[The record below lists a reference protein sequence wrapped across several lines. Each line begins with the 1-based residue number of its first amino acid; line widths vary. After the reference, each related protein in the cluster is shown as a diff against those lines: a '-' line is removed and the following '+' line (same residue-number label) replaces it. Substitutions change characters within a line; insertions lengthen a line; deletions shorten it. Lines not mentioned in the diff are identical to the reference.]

1 MKIPKLRKIRAV
13 VNYIRVEAMSGV
25 VLIAAALIAVLWKNS
40 PLAEIYDHIIH
51 YAIDLNVGGNP
62 FELTAHFFVNDI
74 LMAIFF
80 LVVGMEI
87 KREVLSG
94 ELSSAKKAVLPAF
107 AAIGGVAIPALIYV
121 FINRQSGGE
130 MRGWAIPTATD
141 IAFSLAIVSLF
152 GNRIPFSL
160 RIFLTALAII
170 DDLMAVLAIAFFY
183 TASIST
189 VHLAMAGV
197 LLVGL
202 IVMNRMR
209 VTNLAFYLIPGL
221 LLFFFVYKSGIHATI
236 AGVLL
241 AMVIPMKGKGDQESP
256 LVALENALHPYVA
269 NGILPL
275 FAFFNSGIA
284 LGSFTGAMV
293 MHPVTLGCFAGLFI
307 GKQAGVMLITWL
319 TVKFKIADLPSGAT
333 WLQFYA
339 LSVLTGLG
347 FTMSLFIGA
356 LAFGRSDSAELA
368 KFGVMAGSLAS
379 ALVAIAIFAVS
390 QKKGKDHEDE
400 DDEPG
405 VLQPT

>member
-40 PLAEIYDHIIH
+40 PLAEIYDAIIH
-51 YAIDLNVGGNP
+51 YHLNLNFLGSAYD
-62 FELTAHFFVNDI
+62 LTAHFFVNDI

-94 ELSSAKKAVLPAF
+94 ELSSAKKAVLPAI
-107 AAIGGVAIPALIYV
+107 AAIGGVAVPAIIYV
-121 FINRQSGGE
+121 LINRQAGGE

-160 RIFLTALAII
+160 RVFLTALAII

-183 TASIST
+183 TASIS
-189 VHLAMAGV
+189 VMHLAFAGILLAGLVV
-197 LLVGL
+197 L
-202 IVMNRMR
+202 NRMR
-209 VTNLAFYLIPGL
+209 VTHLAFYLIPGI
-221 LLFFFVYKSGIHATI
+221 LLFYFVYKSGIHATI

-241 AMVIPMKGKGDQESP
+241 AMVIPMRGKENQESP
-256 LVALENALHPYVA
+256 LVSLENALHPWVA
-269 NGILPL
+269 NGILPV

-293 MHPVTLGCFAGLFI
+293 MHPVTIGCFAGLFF
-307 GKQAGVMLITWL
+307 GKQIGVMVVTWIA
-319 TVKFKIADLPSGAT
+319 VRFKVADLPSGAT

-339 LSVLTGLG
+339 LSILTGLG

-356 LAFGRSDSAELA
+356 LAFGRSESAELA
-368 KFGVMAGSLAS
+368 KFGVMAGSLLS

-390 QKKGKDHEDE
+390 QNKSKSNEDST
-400 DDEPG
+400 DPG
-405 VLQPT
+405 AMQAT

>member
-1 MKIPKLRKIRAV
+1 MKIPKFRKIRAV

-40 PLAEIYDHIIH
+40 PLAEIYDAITH
-51 YAIDLNVGGNP
+51 YHLNLNFLGSAYD
-62 FELTAHFFVNDI
+62 LTAHFFVNDI

-94 ELSSAKKAVLPAF
+94 ELSSAKKAVLPAI
-107 AAIGGVAIPALIYV
+107 AAIGGVAIPALVYV
-121 FINRQSGGE
+121 LINRQAGGE

-160 RIFLTALAII
+160 RVFLTALAII

-183 TASIST
+183 TASISL
-189 VHLAMAGV
+189 VHLAFAGV
-197 LLVGL
+197 LLAGL
-202 IVMNRMR
+202 VVLNRMR
-209 VTNLAFYLIPGL
+209 VTNLAFYLIPGI
-221 LLFFFVYKSGIHATI
+221 LLFFLVYKSGIHATI

-241 AMVIPMKGKGDQESP
+241 AMVIPMRGKENQESP
-256 LVALENALHPYVA
+256 LVTLENALHPWVA
-269 NGILPL
+269 NGILPV

-293 MHPVTLGCFAGLFI
+293 MHPVTIGCFAGLFF
-307 GKQAGVMLITWL
+307 GKQIGVMFVTWIA
-319 TVKFKIADLPSGAT
+319 VRFKIADLPSGAT

-339 LSVLTGLG
+339 LSILTGLG

-356 LAFGRSDSAELA
+356 LAFGRSESAELA
-368 KFGVMAGSLAS
+368 KFGVMAGSLLS
-379 ALVAIAIFAVS
+379 ALAAIAIFAIS
-390 QKKGKDHEDE
+390 QNKGKSNEEDI
-400 DDEPG
+400 DSG
-405 VLQPT
+405 SMQAT

>member
-1 MKIPKLRKIRAV
+1 MKIPKFRKIRAV

-40 PLAEIYDHIIH
+40 PLAEIYDAITH
-51 YAIDLNVGGNP
+51 YHLNLNFLGSAYD
-62 FELTAHFFVNDI
+62 LTAHFFVNDI

-94 ELSSAKKAVLPAF
+94 ELSSAKKAVLPAI
-107 AAIGGVAIPALIYV
+107 AAIGGVAIPAIIYV
-121 FINRQSGGE
+121 LINRQPGGE

-160 RIFLTALAII
+160 RVFLTALAII

-183 TASIST
+183 TASISV
-189 VHLAMAGV
+189 VHLAFAGILLTGLVV
-197 LLVGL
+197 L
-202 IVMNRMR
+202 NRMR
-209 VTNLAFYLIPGL
+209 VTNLAFYLIPGI
-221 LLFFFVYKSGIHATI
+221 LLFFLVYKSGIHATI

-241 AMVIPMKGKGDQESP
+241 AMVIPMRGKENQESP
-256 LVALENALHPYVA
+256 LVSLENALHPWVA
-269 NGILPL
+269 NGILPV

-293 MHPVTLGCFAGLFI
+293 MHPVTIGCFAGLFF
-307 GKQAGVMLITWL
+307 GKQIGVMFVTWIA
-319 TVKFKIADLPSGAT
+319 VRFKVADLPSGAT

-339 LSVLTGLG
+339 LSILTGLG

-356 LAFGRSDSAELA
+356 LAFGRSESAELA
-368 KFGVMAGSLAS
+368 KFGVMAGSLLS
-379 ALVAIAIFAVS
+379 ALMAIAIFAIS
-390 QKKGKDHEDE
+390 QNKGKSNEEDI
-400 DDEPG
+400 DTG
-405 VLQPT
+405 AMQAT